1 MCILCESRVMYQ
13 SICVFVHDHHVLC
26 CIILHEY
33 DMEQFFMFQQ
43 LTIMWYHVQY
53 LYQSNVYHFDNISH
67 YVLQLSRFILK
78 TLLTYLNTYVCI
90 TASLHHM

>member
-1 MCILCESRVMYQ
+1 MCILCKSRVMYQ
-13 SICVFVHDHHVLC
+13 SICVFEHDHQVLY

-33 DMEQFFMFQQ
+33 HMEQFFIFQQ
-43 LTIMWYHVQY
+43 LNIMWYCVQY
-53 LYQSNVYHFDNISH
+53 LYTCNVYHFDNISQ
-67 YVLQLSRFILK
+67 YVLQLPWFILK